1 MDARPFHVLEQPRD
15 QDALAVGHGVDVD
28 LDALEVAVDADG
40 PVGIDD
46 RRRRELADEVVGR
59 VAEVDRQAADDEA
72 RADDD
77 RVADALGEGQRLLDR
92 AGHAALG
99 LGNAEPVEQRGEAGP
114 LLGLVDGLEVASPA
128 ARRPARPAA
137 RRG

>member
-1 MDARPFHVLEQPRD
+1 MDARALDVLEQARD
-15 QDALAVGHGVDVD
+15 QHPLAVGHGVDVD
-28 LDALEVAVDADG
+28 LDALEVAVDPDG

-46 RRRRELADEVVGR
+46 RRGRELADEVVGR
-59 VAEVDRQAADDEA
+59 VAEVDREAADDEA

-99 LGNAEPVEQRGEAGP
+99 LGDAEPVEQRREARP
-114 LLGLVDGLEVASPA
+114 LLGLVDGLEVAAEELDALRRRA
-128 ARRPARPAA
+128 AP
-137 RRG
+137 RG